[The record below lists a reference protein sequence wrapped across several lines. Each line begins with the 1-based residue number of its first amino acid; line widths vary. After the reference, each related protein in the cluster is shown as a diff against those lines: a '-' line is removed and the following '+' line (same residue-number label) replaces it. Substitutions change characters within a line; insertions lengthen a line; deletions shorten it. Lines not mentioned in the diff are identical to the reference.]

1 MFKDLNSINVILLL
15 TDLYFYKSENSKQPI
30 EKIVENKSFIIDNIN
45 KLISYNINPNNL
57 INAVS
62 SKLVNE

>member
-1 MFKDLNSINVILLL
+1 MSL